1 MLGYGY
7 TTSLAGVFRESL
19 TESKGAMRRSLFAAG
34 LGIVVGC
41 SSEPSGVLTITLT
54 ALPEFTADTSI
65 QVSGTITR
73 TPPSKTAFVVTIAG
87 GVETVTDTVA
97 GSFDATVR
105 LIANQENQ
113 LAITA
118 FDGTGAVADPLIAV
132 IVHDATG
139 PQVATSIPAD
149 RQSNVALNTAI
160 ELRFAEALVQ
170 TGPSASFTLTQNSRT
185 VPGTAVLSGDQTFF
199 TFQPDQALQP
209 HSIYEMELEGFTDA
223 AGNPTEQDRD
233 VCFITTSEG
242 LATSVSTD
250 TSDTFFTSPTA
261 ARDLIPPN
269 MVGAS
274 LARSGNTLYGLFEFG
289 RERSLNGD
297 QNKASIFV
305 DIDLDSDPTT
315 GFQGFKDFQ
324 LANITDAARFST
336 RLGTE
341 LMISLDANVVAT
353 NGFVGVTTADVTWD
367 EIDVF
372 LPGVCG
378 RFFGFHTTTV
388 FDTPLGDDGRF
399 NYAYSAFAIED
410 TAATQ
415 TAVFM
420 DPVPLAGHIIADL
433 SSPGPPALQPL
444 TTPSATTHPRQIKA
458 VYHGLLRLLRLR

>member
-1 MLGYGY
+1 
-7 TTSLAGVFRESL
+7 
-19 TESKGAMRRSLFAAG
+19 MRRSLFVAG
-34 LGIVVGC
+34 LGIMVGC
-41 SSEPSGVLTITLT
+41 SSEPSGVLIITLT

-73 TPPSKTAFVVTIAG
+73 TPPSETAFVVTIAG

-97 GSFDATVR
+97 GSFGATVR
-105 LIANQENQ
+105 LIDNQENQ

-118 FDGTGAVADPLIAV
+118 FDGTGAVADPVIAV
-132 IVHDATG
+132 VVHDDTG
-139 PQVATSIPAD
+139 PQVATSVPTD
-149 RQSNVALNTAI
+149 RQRNVALNTAI
-160 ELRFAEALVQ
+160 ELRFAEPLVQ

-185 VPGTAVLSGDQTFF
+185 VPGTATLSGDQTFF
-199 TFQPDQALQP
+199 TFQPDQVLQP
-209 HSIYEMELEGFTDA
+209 HSIYEMVLEGFTDA
-223 AGNPTEQDRD
+223 AGNPTGQDRD

-250 TSDTFFTSPTA
+250 TSETFFTSNTA

-269 MVGAS
+269 MMGAS

-305 DIDLDSDPTT
+305 DIDLDSDPNT

-324 LANITDAARFST
+324 LSDAAFSQFST

-341 LMISLDANVVAT
+341 LMISLDADVVAT
-353 NGFVGVTTADVTWD
+353 NGFVGVATADVTWD

-388 FDTPLGDDGRF
+388 FDTPMGDDGRF

-433 SSPGPPALQPL
+433 SSPGPPALHPMPA
-444 TTPSATTHPRQIKA
+444 PSAITRPRRIQA
-458 VYHGLLRLLRLR
+458 VYHGLLRLLRVR